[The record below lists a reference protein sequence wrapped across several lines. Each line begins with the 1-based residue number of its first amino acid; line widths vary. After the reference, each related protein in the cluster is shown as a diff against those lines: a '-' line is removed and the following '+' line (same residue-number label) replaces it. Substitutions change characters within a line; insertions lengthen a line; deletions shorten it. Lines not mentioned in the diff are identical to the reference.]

1 MHTIFRKRLYPEM
14 NEGKLKGQEAIDN
27 GLMELLEEK
36 GKNVPDKYIEPF
48 AEYSPLY
55 KE

>member
-1 MHTIFRKRLYPEM
+1 MKWKKS
-14 NEGKLKGQEAIDN
+14 KLKGQEAIDN

-55 KE
+55 KEWYLQGLKD